1 MESIR
6 VFHVEDYQIMRDG
19 IRYLLGKDPM
29 IRFVGEARSGEQM
42 LNRLRSI
49 DVDVLILDIYL
60 DAMENPKEMNGF
72 EICEIVRQ
80 QHPSIRILAHSVY
93 DDADK
98 VARIIRAG
106 ALGYVSKKSGFE
118 ELTHAVKEVYAG
130 RIYICNDTAHKL
142 KNLNNFLEGIESNL
156 RSKGELFS
164 SREREVLNLLAQG
177 KSSKDISVV
186 LGITER
192 TVETHR
198 KNMIEKA
205 QIKNTA
211 ELIAFA
217 ASLGLILK

>member
-1 MESIR
+1 
-6 VFHVEDYQIMRDG
+6 
-19 IRYLLGKDPM
+19 
-29 IRFVGEARSGEQM
+29 
-42 LNRLRSI
+42 
-49 DVDVLILDIYL
+49 LDIYL